1 MGKMNIPPEAV
12 NIFKELGIN
21 SAEATWDCH
30 GTPVVL
36 HRYIEIIA
44 AKLNVSIELLDVV
57 EANTKD
63 GICSMKCIAS
73 INDRQVISYGECSPK
88 NNKNAYPYAMAE
100 KRAVD
105 RCVLKLA
112 NLHGFVYSENE
123 IDGAN
128 KPKKAETKIKGSVHT
143 PLDGAMDDLTEEEHI
158 EVQGISHDIINSFD
172 NNQPFLAYEMF
183 YDNEL
188 SNEVKEAVWFLL
200 KPHSKIRTAL
210 TKMRKS

>member
-1 MGKMNIPPEAV
+1 MGKMNIPDEAV
-12 NIFKELGIN
+12 KIFKELGIN

-57 EANTKD
+57 EASTKD

-88 NNKNAYPYAMAE
+88 NNNNTYPYAMAE

-123 IDGAN
+123 MD
-128 KPKKAETKIKGSVHT
+128 KVDETEKAETKIKGSVHT
-143 PLDGAMDDLTEEEHI
+143 PIDGAMDDLTEEEHI
-158 EVQGISHDIINSFD
+158 EVQGIAHDIIDAFD

-200 KPHSKIRTAL
+200 KPHSKIRTAMK
-210 TKMRKS
+210 KMKAS

>member
-1 MGKMNIPPEAV
+1 MGKMNIPLEAV
-12 NIFKELGIN
+12 KIFKQLGIN

-112 NLHGFVYSENE
+112 NLHGFVYSETE
-123 IDGAN
+123 MD
-128 KPKKAETKIKGSVHT
+128 KVDETEEAETKIKGSVHT

>member
-1 MGKMNIPPEAV
+1 
-12 NIFKELGIN
+12 
-21 SAEATWDCH
+21 
-30 GTPVVL
+30 
-36 HRYIEIIA
+36 
-44 AKLNVSIELLDVV
+44 
-57 EANTKD
+57 
-63 GICSMKCIAS
+63 
-73 INDRQVISYGECSPK
+73 
-88 NNKNAYPYAMAE
+88 MAE

-143 PLDGAMDDLTEEEHI
+143 PLDGAMDDLTEEKHI
-158 EVQGISHDIINSFD
+158 EVQAISQDIISCFD
-172 NNQPFLAYEMF
+172 RNQPFLAYEMF

-210 TKMRKS
+210 KKMKAS

>member
-1 MGKMNIPPEAV
+1 MWH
-12 NIFKELGIN
+12 ELLVLV
-21 SAEATWDCH
+21 
-30 GTPVVL
+30 PVGVK
-36 HRYIEIIA
+36 R
-44 AKLNVSIELLDVV
+44 SSELLDVV

-112 NLHGFVYSENE
+112 NLHGFFYSENE

-128 KPKKAETKIKGSVHT
+128 KPKEVKTEIKGSVHT
-143 PLDGAMDDLTEEEHI
+143 PIDGAMDDLTEEEHI